1 VPKSSIDKA
10 GMSIFERNARCYERR
25 HHRNGDRPIVI
36 SPMIETKALAA
47 ARTPRHRDRQR
58 EPRVVIMTDKI
69 RTDVPFGNVTESAS
83 LSRRMASTAM
93 ANTGT
98 ATRQAGKFAAMGEK
112 DIISKQVIRHLA
124 ADVANYLLGLD
135 IEPTSLELI
144 ETEQQRVED
153 RRADLV
159 AQVRPR
165 GAGPPYVLHIEIQNN
180 NDSMMPWRMLR
191 YLTDIR
197 LRHTGLPVRQHLIYI
212 GAAPLAMPAGLREP
226 DLDYRYGLLDMHRV
240 DCAALLVQD
249 NPDALVLAILCDFGG
264 REPQSVVDTIF
275 LRLRELVG
283 EDSRRLREYI
293 DMIEVLSEN
302 RDLESNIK
310 EAEKMLTQVD
320 IERLPSYAL
329 GMERGLE
336 KGEEQGMEQGIAI
349 GSDRERLRLA
359 RNLLDLLGDELIAER
374 TGLDWETVARLRK
387 EVSED

>member
-1 VPKSSIDKA
+1 
-10 GMSIFERNARCYERR
+10 
-25 HHRNGDRPIVI
+25 
-36 SPMIETKALAA
+36 
-47 ARTPRHRDRQR
+47 
-58 EPRVVIMTDKI
+58 
-69 RTDVPFGNVTESAS
+69 
-83 LSRRMASTAM
+83 
-93 ANTGT
+93 
-98 ATRQAGKFAAMGEK
+98 MGEK

-124 ADVANYLLGLD
+124 ADLANYLLGLD
-135 IEPTSLELI
+135 IEPASLELI

-165 GAGPPYVLHIEIQNN
+165 EAGPPYVLHIEIQNN
-180 NDSMMPWRMLR
+180 NDASMPWRMLR

-197 LRHTGLPVRQHLIYI
+197 LRHTRLPVRQHLIYI

-226 DLDYRYGLLDMHRV
+226 DVDYRYGLLDMHRV
-240 DCAALLVQD
+240 DCAALLAQD

-283 EDSRRLREYI
+283 DDSRRLREYI
-293 DMIEVLSEN
+293 DMIEILSEN

-329 GMERGLE
+329 GMERGMEKGIERGIARGMEKGLE
-336 KGEEQGMEQGIAI
+336 KGLEKGMEQGLEQGLEQGMVI

-374 TGLDWETVARLRK
+374 TGLALETVARLRK
-387 EVSED
+387 GASDD